1 MAVGYDR
8 LGDAIGTLGGS
19 DTGSIQANG
28 VWAAW
33 PLAFGATPGAYA
45 GATILLSVPL
55 ALRARRRRALVW
67 AFGGAFALT
76 WVLMLDAVVTAPWI
90 RDVFLRIPFGDVYL
104 HNPGRMRYLAVIA
117 VPVLGAVGIQGL
129 RDDPLP
135 PRDAVR
141 WLAAGA
147 FLWLG
152 VPLLAFA
159 NPLRFIVLALGLA
172 AGAWALFQLATRR
185 RAWAHVAVGSVLAL
199 ELAVARCSPNSRRPA
214 TRST

>member
-1 MAVGYDR
+1 
-8 LGDAIGTLGGS
+8 
-19 DTGSIQANG
+19 
-28 VWAAW
+28 
-33 PLAFGATPGAYA
+33 
-45 GATILLSVPL
+45 
-55 ALRARRRRALVW
+55 
-67 AFGGAFALT
+67 
-76 WVLMLDAVVTAPWI
+76 MLDAVVTAPWI

-159 NPLRFIVLALGLA
+159 NLSASSCSRSASPPGHGRCSNSRRDA
-172 AGAWALFQLATRR
+172 APGHTSP
-185 RAWAHVAVGSVLAL
+185 SV
-199 ELAVARCSPNSRRPA
+199 RCSPSSWP
-214 TRST
+214 